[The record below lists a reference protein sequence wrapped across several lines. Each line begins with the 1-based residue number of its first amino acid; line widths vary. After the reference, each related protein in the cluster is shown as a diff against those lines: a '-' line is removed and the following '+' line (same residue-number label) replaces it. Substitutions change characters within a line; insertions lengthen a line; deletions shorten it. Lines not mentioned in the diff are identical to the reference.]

1 MTSLL
6 SVEKLNKT
14 FKDSTFKINNV
25 SFEVCEGEIVALI
38 GKNGSGKSTLI
49 RMIVG
54 DYPIDQ
60 GKLEFFGETVNEHQT
75 AYKNDIS
82 VVFDALNFP
91 KKFTVKTID
100 KIFNQ
105 LYTNWNSTA
114 FFEWIKVFD
123 LPMKQKVKYF
133 SRGMTMKISIAAALS
148 HQSRLL
154 ILDEA
159 TAGLDAAS
167 RDEIHEELEKFVQDG
182 KRAILMTSH
191 IAEDINR
198 LATRLIFIK
207 NGEVLLQIA
216 KKELFESFGI
226 LGCDEKQFSTLD
238 KESILAYKEHLGQFE
253 VIVKKDALENIS
265 SITSIDEVN
274 KIILRG
280 VSS

>member
-1 MTSLL
+1 M
-6 SVEKLNKT
+6 KL
-14 FKDSTFKINNV
+14 
-25 SFEVCEGEIVALI
+25 
-38 GKNGSGKSTLI
+38 
-49 RMIVG
+49 
-54 DYPIDQ
+54 
-60 GKLEFFGETVNEHQT
+60 
-75 AYKNDIS
+75 
-82 VVFDALNFP
+82 
-91 KKFTVKTID
+91 
-100 KIFNQ
+100 
-105 LYTNWNSTA
+105 
-114 FFEWIKVFD
+114 
-123 LPMKQKVKYF
+123 
-133 SRGMTMKISIAAALS
+133 SIAAALS

-167 RDEIHEELEKFVQDG
+167 RDEIHEELEKFVHDG
-182 KRAILMTSH
+182 KHAILMTSH